1 MSTAPQAHIVSF
13 SDPRVASYR
22 LAARNWIASALPR
35 EWAEDHDPPSFEED
49 IRRRR
54 EWDRLKARDGW
65 AGIPWP
71 RAYGGRGEGPVE
83 EYVFYEEATRA
94 HAPNTANAIGLDLAG
109 PALMEF
115 GTDEQRARFLP
126 RIINAE
132 DLWCEGFSEPNAGS
146 DLAALST
153 RAEKVSGGWQIE
165 GQKIWTS
172 RAQFAD
178 RIFLAARTCDGPR
191 HRNISVLLVDMHQ
204 PGISV
209 RPIEQISEGPEFNFV
224 FFDGA
229 FVADDC
235 LLGEENKGWNI
246 IGLSGFR
253 QGRRIFDAVR
263 WYVIIG
269 ETLDKLAAC
278 VAHQGGRQHRRLVEL
293 QSRAAALRWHMMRTT
308 EMMAQDAGW
317 LKPVQVLRLE
327 WSELWQEVAE
337 CGIAIGCRQCEPY
350 WRFRYID
357 TRSVTIHGGTAQIQ
371 RNVIA
376 DRVLELPR

>member
-1 MSTAPQAHIVSF
+1 MDREPVSVIRSF
-13 SDPRVASYR
+13 ADPRVDEYR
-22 LAARNWIASALPR
+22 EQVRSWITRTLPS
-35 EWAEDHDPPSFEED
+35 EWSESNTPPTFEED
-49 IRRRR
+49 IRRRL

-71 RAYGGRGEGPVE
+71 REYGGRGEGPIE
-83 EYVFYEEATRA
+83 EYIFYEEAARA

-115 GTDEQRARFLP
+115 GTDEQRAHFLP
-126 RIINAE
+126 RIINAQ

-146 DLAALST
+146 DLAALTT
-153 RAEKVSGGWQIE
+153 RAEKVPGGYRIY

-172 RAQFAD
+172 RAQFAA
-178 RIFLAARTCDGPR
+178 RVFLAVKTADGPR
-191 HRNISVLLVDMHQ
+191 RRNISVLLVDMLQ
-204 PGISV
+204 PEITV
-209 RPIEQISEGPEFNFV
+209 RPIEQISEGPEFNLV

-229 FVADDC
+229 FAPDDC
-235 LLGEENKGWNI
+235 LLGEENRGWDI

-253 QGRRIFDAVR
+253 QSRRIFDAVR
-263 WYVIIG
+263 WYVLIG
-269 ETLDKLAAC
+269 ETLDRLAEC
-278 VAHQGGRQHRRLVEL
+278 VELEGGRQRERLVEL
-293 QSRAAALRWHMMRTT
+293 QARATALRWHMKRTT
-308 EMMAQDAGW
+308 EMMAQDANW

-327 WSELWQEVAE
+327 WSELWQAIAE
-337 CGIAIGCRQCEPY
+337 CGIATGCRKYESY

-357 TRSVTIHGGTAQIQ
+357 TRSVTIHGGTSQIQ